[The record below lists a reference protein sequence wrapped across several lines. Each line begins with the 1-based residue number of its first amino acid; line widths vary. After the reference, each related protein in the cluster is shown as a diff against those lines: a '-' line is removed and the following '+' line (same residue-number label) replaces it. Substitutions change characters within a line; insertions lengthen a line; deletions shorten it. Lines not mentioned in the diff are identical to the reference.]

1 MSKPIKVACSP
12 LTKKIYAGTLVKNNT
27 MWGKNKQDVTTDCLL
42 AVIEHALAWT
52 GTVQLI
58 STDGDVDFEVQV
70 KDLRGT
76 K

>member
-12 LTKKIYAGTLVKNNT
+12 LSKKIYAG
-27 MWGKNKQDVTTDCLL
+27 
-42 AVIEHALAWT
+42 T

-58 STDGDVDFEVQV
+58 STDGNVDFEVQV
-70 KDLRGT
+70 KDLRGN